1 VDVQTNPDSQRKGC
15 RLLALQP
22 TPDYITGKEGERA
35 MEKELIQALEDLM
48 ELHGNEAGRYI
59 DSKKQ
64 EEANIVWQ
72 QAFNALA
79 HVARPEWIVDRYLRL
94 KDELH
99 SAELKLGLEFEK
111 TGARKL
117 DSSDPKISV
126 KQTIKTDYDR
136 SRFTPL
142 LEILSEDEIRKCYTP
157 SQVKEVTVPE
167 KWNVAELKPIA
178 KDRGYEVLKYLDDAR
193 IEKITGYETVYEGG
207 K

>member
-1 VDVQTNPDSQRKGC
+1 
-15 RLLALQP
+15 
-22 TPDYITGKEGERA
+22 

-48 ELHGNEAGRYI
+48 DFFGNEAGRYI
-59 DSKKQ
+59 DSKQQ
-64 EEANIVWQ
+64 EEANKVWQ

-79 HVARPEWIVDRYLRL
+79 HVASPEGIVDRYLRL
-94 KDELH
+94 QDELH

-117 DSSDPKISV
+117 DSSNPKISV

-157 SQVKEVTVPE
+157 SQMKEVTVPE

-178 KDRGYEVLKYLDDAR
+178 KDRGYEVLNYLDNAR
-193 IEKITGYETVYEGG
+193 YEKITGYETVYEGG

>member
-1 VDVQTNPDSQRKGC
+1 
-15 RLLALQP
+15 
-22 TPDYITGKEGERA
+22 

-178 KDRGYEVLKYLDDAR
+178 KDRGYEVLNYLDNAR
-193 IEKITGYETVYEGG
+193 YEKITGYETVYEGG

>member
-1 VDVQTNPDSQRKGC
+1 
-15 RLLALQP
+15 
-22 TPDYITGKEGERA
+22 

-48 ELHGNEAGRYI
+48 EFFGNEAGKYI
-59 DSKKQ
+59 DPKTQ
-64 EEANIVWQ
+64 EEADRVWL
-72 QAFNALA
+72 QAFKALTN
-79 HVARPEWIVDRYLRL
+79 VVYSRNPQTSEGIVDRYLSL
-94 KDELH
+94 QEELH

-111 TGARKL
+111 TGAKKL
-117 DSSDPKISV
+117 DSSNPKISV
-126 KQTIKTDYDR
+126 RQTIKTDYDR

>member
-1 VDVQTNPDSQRKGC
+1 
-15 RLLALQP
+15 
-22 TPDYITGKEGERA
+22 

-48 ELHGNEAGRYI
+48 EFFGNEAGKYI
-59 DSKKQ
+59 DPKTQ
-64 EEANIVWQ
+64 EEADRVWL
-72 QAFNALA
+72 QAFKALTN
-79 HVARPEWIVDRYLRL
+79 VVYSRNPQTSEGIVDRYLSL
-94 KDELH
+94 QEELH

-111 TGARKL
+111 TGAKKL
-117 DSSDPKISV
+117 DSSNPKISV
-126 KQTIKTDYDR
+126 RQTIKTDYDR

-178 KDRGYEVLKYLDDAR
+178 KDRGFKVLKYLDDAR

>member
-1 VDVQTNPDSQRKGC
+1 
-15 RLLALQP
+15 
-22 TPDYITGKEGERA
+22 

-48 ELHGNEAGRYI
+48 ALFGNEAGRYI
-59 DSKKQ
+59 DSKQQ
-64 EEANIVWQ
+64 EEANKVWQ
-72 QAFNALA
+72 QAFNALTN
-79 HVARPEWIVDRYLRL
+79 VVYSRNPQTSEGIVDRYLGL
-94 KDELH
+94 QDELH

-117 DSSDPKISV
+117 DSSNPKISV

-178 KDRGYEVLKYLDDAR
+178 KDRGFKVLKYLDDAR
-193 IEKITGYETVYEGG
+193 YEKITGYETVYEGG

>member
-1 VDVQTNPDSQRKGC
+1 
-15 RLLALQP
+15 
-22 TPDYITGKEGERA
+22 

-48 ELHGNEAGRYI
+48 DFFGNEAGRYI
-59 DSKKQ
+59 DSKQQ
-64 EEANIVWQ
+64 EEANKVWQ

-79 HVARPEWIVDRYLRL
+79 HVARPEGIVDRYIRL
-94 KDELH
+94 QDELN
-99 SAELKLGLEFEK
+99 SAELKLGLLFEE

-117 DSSDPKISV
+117 QGSNGQAV
-126 KQTIKTDYDR
+126 QQTIKTDYDR

-157 SQVKEVTVPE
+157 SQMKEVTVPE

-178 KDRGYEVLKYLDDAR
+178 KDRGYEVLNYLDNAR
-193 IEKITGYETVYEGG
+193 YEKITGYEILYEGG

>member
-1 VDVQTNPDSQRKGC
+1 MQ
-15 RLLALQP
+15 
-22 TPDYITGKEGERA
+22 E
-35 MEKELIQALEDLM
+35 ELIQALEDLM
-48 ELHGNEAGRYI
+48 ALFGNEAGRYI

-79 HVARPEWIVDRYLRL
+79 HVARPDGIVDRYIRL
-94 KDELH
+94 KDELN
-99 SAELKLGLEFEK
+99 SAELKLGLLFEE

-117 DSSDPKISV
+117 QGSNGQAV
-126 KQTIKTDYDR
+126 QQTIKTDYDR

-178 KDRGYEVLKYLDDAR
+178 KDRGYEVLNYLDNAR
-193 IEKITGYETVYEGG
+193 YEKITGYEILYEGG

>member
-1 VDVQTNPDSQRKGC
+1 
-15 RLLALQP
+15 
-22 TPDYITGKEGERA
+22 

-48 ELHGNEAGRYI
+48 ALFGNEAGRYI
-59 DSKKQ
+59 DSKQQ
-64 EEANIVWQ
+64 EEANKVWQ

-79 HVARPEWIVDRYLRL
+79 HVARPEWIVDRYLGL
-94 KDELH
+94 QDELH
-99 SAELKLGLEFEK
+99 SAELKLALEFEK

-178 KDRGYEVLKYLDDAR
+178 KDRGYEVLNYLDNAR
-193 IEKITGYETVYEGG
+193 YEKITGYETVYEGG

>member
-1 VDVQTNPDSQRKGC
+1 
-15 RLLALQP
+15 
-22 TPDYITGKEGERA
+22 

-48 ELHGNEAGRYI
+48 ALYGNEAGRYI
-59 DSKKQ
+59 DSKQQ
-64 EEANIVWQ
+64 EEANKVWQ

-94 KDELH
+94 QDELH

-117 DSSDPKISV
+117 DSSNPKISV
-126 KQTIKTDYDR
+126 RQTIKTDYDR

-178 KDRGYEVLKYLDDAR
+178 KDHGFKVLKYLDDAR
-193 IEKITGYETVYEGG
+193 YEKITGYETVYEGG

>member
-1 VDVQTNPDSQRKGC
+1 MQ
-15 RLLALQP
+15 
-22 TPDYITGKEGERA
+22 E
-35 MEKELIQALEDLM
+35 ELIQALEDLM
-48 ELHGNEAGRYI
+48 DFFGNEAGRYI
-59 DSKKQ
+59 DSKQQ
-64 EEANIVWQ
+64 EEANKVWQ

-79 HVARPEWIVDRYLRL
+79 HVASPEGIVDRYLRL
-94 KDELH
+94 QDELH

-117 DSSDPKISV
+117 DSSNPKISV

-178 KDRGYEVLKYLDDAR
+178 KDRGYEVLNYLDNAR
-193 IEKITGYETVYEGG
+193 YEKITGYEILYKGG

>member
-1 VDVQTNPDSQRKGC
+1 
-15 RLLALQP
+15 
-22 TPDYITGKEGERA
+22 

-48 ELHGNEAGRYI
+48 EFFGNEAGKYI
-59 DSKKQ
+59 DPKTQ
-64 EEANIVWQ
+64 EEADRVWL
-72 QAFNALA
+72 QAFKALTN
-79 HVARPEWIVDRYLRL
+79 VVYSRNPQTSEGIVDRYLSL
-94 KDELH
+94 QEELH

-142 LEILSEDEIRKCYTP
+142 LEILSEDEIRRCYTP

-178 KDRGYEVLKYLDDAR
+178 KDRGYEVLNYLDNAR

>member
-1 VDVQTNPDSQRKGC
+1 
-15 RLLALQP
+15 
-22 TPDYITGKEGERA
+22 

-48 ELHGNEAGRYI
+48 DFFGNEAGRYI
-59 DSKKQ
+59 DSKQQ
-64 EEANIVWQ
+64 EEANKVWQ

-79 HVARPEWIVDRYLRL
+79 HVASPEGIVDRYLRL
-94 KDELH
+94 QDELH

-117 DSSDPKISV
+117 DSSNPKISV

-178 KDRGYEVLKYLDDAR
+178 KDRGYEVLNYLDNAR
-193 IEKITGYETVYEGG
+193 YEKITGYETVYEGG

>member
-1 VDVQTNPDSQRKGC
+1 
-15 RLLALQP
+15 
-22 TPDYITGKEGERA
+22 

-48 ELHGNEAGRYI
+48 ALYGNEAGRYI
-59 DSKKQ
+59 DSKQQ
-64 EEANIVWQ
+64 EEANKVWQ

-79 HVARPEWIVDRYLRL
+79 HVASPEGIVDRYLRL
-94 KDELH
+94 QDELH

-142 LEILSEDEIRKCYTP
+142 LEILRVKMRSGSATP
-157 SQVKEVTVPE
+157 HP
-167 KWNVAELKPIA
+167 
-178 KDRGYEVLKYLDDAR
+178 R
-193 IEKITGYETVYEGG
+193 
-207 K
+207 

>member
-1 VDVQTNPDSQRKGC
+1 MQ
-15 RLLALQP
+15 
-22 TPDYITGKEGERA
+22 E
-35 MEKELIQALEDLM
+35 ELIQALEDLM
-48 ELHGNEAGRYI
+48 ALFGNAAGRYI
-59 DSKKQ
+59 DSKQQ
-64 EEANIVWQ
+64 EEANKVWQ

-79 HVARPEWIVDRYLRL
+79 HVARPDGIVDRYIRL
-94 KDELH
+94 KDELN

-142 LEILSEDEIRKCYTP
+142 LELLSEDEIRKCYTP
-157 SQVKEVTVPE
+157 SQMKEVTVPE

-178 KDRGYEVLKYLDDAR
+178 KDRGYEVLNYLDNAR
-193 IEKITGYETVYEGG
+193 YEKITGYETVYEGG

>member
-1 VDVQTNPDSQRKGC
+1 
-15 RLLALQP
+15 
-22 TPDYITGKEGERA
+22 

-48 ELHGNEAGRYI
+48 DFFGNEAGRYI
-59 DSKKQ
+59 DSKQQ
-64 EEANIVWQ
+64 EEANKVWQ

-79 HVARPEWIVDRYLRL
+79 HVASPEGIVDRYLRL
-94 KDELH
+94 QDELH

-117 DSSDPKISV
+117 DSSNPKISV

-178 KDRGYEVLKYLDDAR
+178 KDRGYEVLNYLDNAR
-193 IEKITGYETVYEGG
+193 YEKITGSETVYEGG

>member
-1 VDVQTNPDSQRKGC
+1 
-15 RLLALQP
+15 
-22 TPDYITGKEGERA
+22 

-48 ELHGNEAGRYI
+48 AIFGNEAGRYI
-59 DSKKQ
+59 DSKQQ
-64 EEANIVWQ
+64 EEANKVWQ

-79 HVARPEWIVDRYLRL
+79 HVASPEGIVDSYLRL
-94 KDELH
+94 QDELH

-117 DSSDPKISV
+117 DSSHPKISV

-142 LEILSEDEIRKCYTP
+142 LELLSEDEIRKCYTP

-178 KDRGYEVLKYLDDAR
+178 KDRGYEVLNYLDNAR
-193 IEKITGYETVYEGG
+193 YEKITGYETVYEGG